1 MKQLITKSIILIS
14 VITLI
19 YGFTISKDEGKVHLT
34 VSKQENGEKSIYE
47 KTYQNMAALKADQE
61 LKHFDLLVD
70 DWISNQNEG
79 IVIGKDFGDKS
90 DFSWTITDKKA
101 EGTKEYIII
110 KKKAVDGKILEAES
124 EKVIKIKT
132 EDGEKVFT
140 ITSDENINDDH
151 TIVWMDEDGKKT
163 ELNEETIKEM
173 AADGEN
179 VKVKKR
185 IEVIVS
191 KNGDKQKKD
200 IIIMNND
207 NEATAE
213 IEVEVE
219 KEIGVDD
226 KEVIKDKKVWII
238 KNGKKIE
245 LKDEKTFHFK
255 TEGDQITVIVDGE
268 ELDVSDFAEGKFMGD
283 KDIFITNKSGEDG
296 SAKQTMNVSVEEKN
310 GDTYIEIDI
319 KRDALKN
326 VTISEIMKTDVSFKD
341 IDFSIKNNLKPS
353 ELNYYPNPN
362 DGKFNLKF
370 NLDQKGEV
378 IVKVLDILGNEIY
391 KETLLDFNGIYDN
404 QLDLTGHEK
413 GIYVLQVQQGRKAL
427 SRKILI
433 E

>member
-404 QLDLTGHEK
+404 QLDLIGHEK

>member
-1 MKQLITKSIILIS
+1 
-14 VITLI
+14 
-19 YGFTISKDEGKVHLT
+19 
-34 VSKQENGEKSIYE
+34 
-47 KTYQNMAALKADQE
+47 MAALKADQE

-310 GDTYIEIDI
+310 GDTYIE
-319 KRDALKN
+319 N
-326 VTISEIMKTDVSFKD
+326 
-341 IDFSIKNNLKPS
+341 
-353 ELNYYPNPN
+353 
-362 DGKFNLKF
+362 
-370 NLDQKGEV
+370 
-378 IVKVLDILGNEIY
+378 
-391 KETLLDFNGIYDN
+391 
-404 QLDLTGHEK
+404 
-413 GIYVLQVQQGRKAL
+413 
-427 SRKILI
+427 
-433 E
+433 

>member
-391 KETLLDFNGIYDN
+391 KETLLDFNGIYV
-404 QLDLTGHEK
+404 K
-413 GIYVLQVQQGRKAL
+413 
-427 SRKILI
+427 
-433 E
+433 

>member
-19 YGFTISKDEGKVHLT
+19 YGFTISKDEGKVHLK
-34 VSKQENGEKSIYE
+34 VSKQESGGKSIYE

-61 LKHFDLLVD
+61 LKHFDLLID

-90 DFSWTITDKKA
+90 DFSWTTIDKKT
-101 EGTKEYIII
+101 EGGKEYIII

-140 ITSDENINDDH
+140 ITSDENINDDY
-151 TIVWMDEDGKKT
+151 TMVWMDEDGKKT

-179 VKVKKR
+179 VNVKKR

-191 KNGDKQKKD
+191 KDGNEQKKD
-200 IIIMNND
+200 VIIMNND
-207 NEATAE
+207 NEATDE
-213 IEVEVE
+213 IEVEIE

-226 KEVIKDKKVWII
+226 KEEIKDKKVWIM

-245 LKDEKTFHFK
+245 LEDEKTFHFK
-255 TEGDQITVIVDGE
+255 TEGDQITVILDDE

-283 KDIFITNKSGEDG
+283 KDILITNKSGEDG
-296 SAKQTMNVSVEEKN
+296 SVKQTMNVSVEEKN

-370 NLDQKGEV
+370 NLEQKGEV

-413 GIYVLQVQQGRKAL
+413 GIYVLQVQQGGKAL

>member
-179 VKVKKR
+179 VKVKK
-185 IEVIVS
+185 
-191 KNGDKQKKD
+191 N
-200 IIIMNND
+200 
-207 NEATAE
+207 
-213 IEVEVE
+213 
-219 KEIGVDD
+219 
-226 KEVIKDKKVWII
+226 
-238 KNGKKIE
+238 
-245 LKDEKTFHFK
+245 
-255 TEGDQITVIVDGE
+255 
-268 ELDVSDFAEGKFMGD
+268 
-283 KDIFITNKSGEDG
+283 
-296 SAKQTMNVSVEEKN
+296 
-310 GDTYIEIDI
+310 
-319 KRDALKN
+319 
-326 VTISEIMKTDVSFKD
+326 
-341 IDFSIKNNLKPS
+341 
-353 ELNYYPNPN
+353 
-362 DGKFNLKF
+362 
-370 NLDQKGEV
+370 
-378 IVKVLDILGNEIY
+378 
-391 KETLLDFNGIYDN
+391 
-404 QLDLTGHEK
+404 
-413 GIYVLQVQQGRKAL
+413 
-427 SRKILI
+427 
-433 E
+433 